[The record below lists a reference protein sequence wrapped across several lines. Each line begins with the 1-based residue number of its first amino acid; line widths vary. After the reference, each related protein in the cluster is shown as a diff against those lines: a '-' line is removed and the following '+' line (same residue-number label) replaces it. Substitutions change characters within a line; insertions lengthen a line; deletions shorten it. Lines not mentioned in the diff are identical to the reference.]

1 MKKVC
6 RECRAFVKKDK
17 CPVCG
22 GTDFTTTH
30 SGAAEIIDPE
40 KSVIAKAMDV
50 ETGGKF
56 ALRVR

>member
-6 RECRAFVKKDK
+6 RTCRIFVEGDK
-17 CPVCG
+17 CPLCG
-22 GTDFTTTH
+22 STDLTTTH

-40 KSVIAKAMDV
+40 NSIIAKAMGV
-50 ETGGKF
+50 ETGGKY